1 MNDPFNVVYRPDPDV
16 IPREIAGEMLLVPVR
31 RNIADLQSVY
41 VLNDTALAAWQLI
54 DGIRNLGEIRDHLA
68 EDYSVDQDQAGQ
80 DLLELAAHLEKVGV
94 IQRIA

>member
-1 MNDPFNVVYRPDPDV
+1 MDDPFNVVYRPDPDV

-41 VLNDTALAAWQLI
+41 VLNETALAAWQLI
-54 DGIRNLGEIRDHLA
+54 DGKRNLVEIR
-68 EDYSVDQDQAGQ
+68 EEITKQYTVDETQAGQ
-80 DLLELAAHLEKVGV
+80 DLLDMVTHLEKVGA